1 MTLTRIAPKGP
12 AARFGLAGMA
22 LVGMAAV
29 HFWPGD
35 ARAQAPG
42 TGFAT
47 AYKGNA
53 DKPVNI
59 EADSLEVDDRK
70 KVAVFRGNVSATQ
83 GDVNMKSKE
92 IEVSYNGAS
101 NKTASAD
108 NSAPAASAAP
118 FGGGGEITQID
129 AKGDVFITMK
139 PSKEGDKPQ
148 TAKSDWALFDVKKQ
162 QVTMGG
168 GEVVLTQGENV
179 LRGTKLIVDITTGLS
194 RFENKGGR
202 IGAIFTPPPK
212 DKNKEANKETK
223 KTGAEQ

>member
-1 MTLTRIAPKGP
+1 MRP
-12 AARFGLAGMA
+12 AARTGLAGLA
-22 LVGMAAV
+22 LLGMAAA
-29 HFWPGD
+29 HFWPAD

-92 IEVSYNGAS
+92 IEVTYNGAS

-108 NSAPAASAAP
+108 NNAPAASAP

-139 PSKEGDKPQ
+139 PTKEGDKPQ
-148 TAKSDWALFDVKKQ
+148 TAKGDWALFDVKKQ
-162 QVTMGG
+162 QVTMG

-179 LRGTKLIVDITTGLS
+179 LRGTKLIVDIATGLS
-194 RFENKGGR
+194 RFESKGGR

-223 KTGAEQ
+223 KPGAQ

>member
-12 AARFGLAGMA
+12 AARLGLAGMA

-29 HFWPGD
+29 HFWPED

-59 EADSLEVDDRK
+59 EADVLEVDDRK
-70 KVAVFRGNVSATQ
+70 KTAVFRGNVSATQ
-83 GDVNMKSKE
+83 GDVNLRSKE
-92 IEVSYNGAS
+92 VYVTYNGSS

-108 NSAPAASAAP
+108 NAAPGAAAP

-129 AKGDVFITMK
+129 AKGDVVVTMK
-139 PSKEGDKPQ
+139 PSKDGEKPQ
-148 TAKSDWALFDVKKQ
+148 TAQSDWAIFDVKKQ
-162 QVTMGG
+162 LVTLGG
-168 GEVVLTQGENV
+168 DVRLAQGENV
-179 LRGTKLIVDITTGLS
+179 LRGSKLIVDLNTGLS
-194 RFENKGGR
+194 RVENTGNPGGKPGR
-202 IGAIFTPPPK
+202 VGGVFTPPPK
-212 DKNKEANKETK
+212 DKNKEANKP
-223 KTGAEQ
+223 GSN